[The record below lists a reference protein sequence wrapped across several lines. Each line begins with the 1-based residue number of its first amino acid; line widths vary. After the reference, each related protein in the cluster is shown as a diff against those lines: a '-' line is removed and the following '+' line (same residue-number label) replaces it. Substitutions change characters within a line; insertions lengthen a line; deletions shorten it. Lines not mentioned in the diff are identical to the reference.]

1 MKSIG
6 LMVSLFLVS
15 CFSFSCINQQVK
27 FRKGRLLS
35 PMMDPAKT
43 SGFSSSLLGEPFI
56 WRESGSIGVGNSSGA
71 SCPTCG

>member
-1 MKSIG
+1 MFKPLICFALVFVGG
-6 LMVSLFLVS
+6 LGCV
-15 CFSFSCINQQVK
+15 NQQVK

-43 SGFSSSLLGEPFI
+43 SGFSNSLLGEPSI

>member
-1 MKSIG
+1 MLKR
-6 LMVSLFLVS
+6 LFCFLVLPCLAAS
-15 CFSFSCINQQVK
+15 CVNQQVK

-43 SGFSSSLLGEPFI
+43 SGFSNSLLGEPMI